1 MPFYRAFANRLGRWL
16 HRMPRAAPVAT
27 PEQSK
32 LSWANGLLE
41 AAVSETRRERVD
53 CGPCDWTSPSAYWRG
68 ASTLD
73 DFDEFIAGVL
83 GSVPEASLTG
93 HPSARLPGSASFV
106 FAGTSGEAV
115 LLELERRGGRG
126 HLLRGRRKRGQI
138 DRLDHR
144 PAPPPRSSLL
154 S

>member
-73 DFDEFIAGVL
+73 DFDEFIAGVHAMSDEEL
-83 GSVPEASLTG
+83 ASAFRFEG
-93 HPSARLPGSASFV
+93 GDGPRAAII
-106 FAGTSGEAV
+106 AA
-115 LLELERRGGRG
+115 ELS
-126 HLLRGRRKRGQI
+126 RRKR
-138 DRLDHR
+138 R
-144 PAPPPRSSLL
+144 A
-154 S
+154 